1 MFNTKLLTYDIAIPP
16 FVRAKTRKIKHKNKV
31 VLGVILANILSGI
44 RKNTTIVYSRD
55 TASKPQTSKRKITSL
70 QVMSCVKVLE
80 REGYITNVIGKG
92 SPYPEH
98 RVISTILPTEKFMN
112 EFPDLSEIE
121 MDEVERAYLTAIESL
136 ILRNKDKKAI
146 PYEHTDETEKMK
158 ELVVKL
164 NLMNEKATVLTGD
177 GQRLSNVYSRIFN
190 ESFNQGGRFYRADI
204 LQLHSKDGDQRLDIT
219 IDGKPVVEVDFQ
231 NLHFRIAA
239 AVVGVPMEEVPLD
252 MYADILEDV
261 TNKVDRRIVKLA
273 VNIMFNCDRSDTAK
287 RAIQSEINTLS
298 EEDKSVY
305 TLGNARSVMAL
316 ILQSYPDFEGLFF
329 AMEPFGRVLQ
339 NLDSHLAADILEVF
353 VQKEI
358 PILCVHDSFVV
369 AKEHLELLV
378 LTMADKFRER
388 FKIDCPVPMSIKWKD
403 TPREGSLGKESIQ
416 GRNDKSVVEK
426 KIVL

>member
-1 MFNTKLLTYDIAIPP
+1 MFNTKLLTYDITIPQH
-16 FVRAKTRKIKHKNKV
+16 VRNKLRKFRYKDNV
-31 VLGVILANILSGI
+31 VLGVIVTNLLAGI
-44 RKNTTIVYSRD
+44 RHKNAIVYSRD
-55 TASKPQTSKRKITSL
+55 KSADSITSKRKIS
-70 QVMSCVKVLE
+70 VRKIIKAVDFLE
-80 REGYITNVIGKG
+80 QQGYITNLIGKG
-92 SPYPEH
+92 SSIPEN
-98 RVISTILPTEKFMN
+98 RTISTILPTEKFMN

-164 NLMNEKATVLTGD
+164 NILNEKATILTGT
-177 GQRLSNVYSRIFN
+177 GERLSNVYSRIFN
-190 ESFNQGGRFYRADI
+190 ESFDQGGRFYRADI

-239 AVVGVPMEEVPLD
+239 AVVGVPMQDVPMD

-298 EEDKSVY
+298 EEDKAVY

-339 NLDSHLAADILEVF
+339 NIDSHLAADILEVF
-353 VQKEI
+353 VLKEI

-403 TPREGSLGKESIQ
+403 TSKTGTTRKDT
-416 GRNDKSVVEK
+416 NKSVLEK

>member
-1 MFNTKLLTYDIAIPP
+1 MFNTKLLTYDITIPQH
-16 FVRAKTRKIKHKNKV
+16 VRNKLRKFRYKDTV
-31 VLGVILANILSGI
+31 VLGVVITNLLAGI
-44 RKNTTIVYSRD
+44 RKNNAIVYSRNKGSNS
-55 TASKPQTSKRKITSL
+55 TTTKRGISVW
-70 QVMSCVKVLE
+70 QVMNAVDFLE
-80 REGYITNVIGKG
+80 EQGYITNLVGRG
-92 SPYPEH
+92 SPIPEN
-98 RVISTILPTEKFMN
+98 RTISTILPTEKFMK
-112 EFPDLSEIE
+112 EFPILSEIE
-121 MDEVERAYLTAIESL
+121 MEETERAYLEAVESI
-136 ILRNKDKKAI
+136 ILRNKEKEPVRYAHNDK
-146 PYEHTDETEKMK
+146 TEKMK
-158 ELVVKL
+158 SLVVKL
-164 NLMNEKATVLTGD
+164 NLMNEKATVLTRD
-177 GQRLSNVYSRIFN
+177 GERLSNVYSRIFN
-190 ESFNQGGRFYRADI
+190 ESFDLGGRFYRADI

-239 AVVGVPMEEVPLD
+239 VVCGVPMEEVPLD

-261 TNKVDRRIVKLA
+261 TNKVDRRTVKLA

-298 EEDKSVY
+298 EEDKTIY

-353 VQKEI
+353 VLKEI

-388 FKIDCPVPMSIKWKD
+388 FKIDCPVPMSIKWRD
-403 TPREGSLGKESIQ
+403 S
-416 GRNDKSVVEK
+416 DKSVFEK

>member
-388 FKIDCPVPMSIKWKD
+388 FKIDCPVPMSIKWK
-403 TPREGSLGKESIQ
+403 ESVQGK
-416 GRNDKSVVEK
+416 NDKSVVEK

>member
-1 MFNTKLLTYDIAIPP
+1 MFNTKLLTYDITIPQH
-16 FVRAKTRKIKHKNKV
+16 VRNKLRKLRYKDNV
-31 VLGVILANILSGI
+31 VLGVIVTNLLAGI
-44 RKNTTIVYSRD
+44 RHKNAIVYSRD
-55 TASKPQTSKRKITSL
+55 KSADSVTSKRKIS
-70 QVMSCVKVLE
+70 VRKIIKAVDFLE
-80 REGYITNVIGKG
+80 QQGYITNLIGKG
-92 SPYPEH
+92 SSIPEN
-98 RVISTILPTEKFMN
+98 RTISTILPTEKFMN

-158 ELVVKL
+158 DLVVKL
-164 NLMNEKATVLTGD
+164 NILNEKATVLTGT
-177 GQRLSNVYSRIFN
+177 GERLSNVYSRIFN
-190 ESFNQGGRFYRADI
+190 ESFDQGGRFYRADI

-239 AVVGVPMEEVPLD
+239 VIDGGFIEDVPID
-252 MYADILEDV
+252 MYADILEDSS
-261 TNKVDRRIVKLA
+261 NKVERQIVKMA
-273 VNIMFNCDRSDTAK
+273 VNIMFNCRSVDSAR
-287 RAIQSEINTLS
+287 RAIQGEINSLS
-298 EEDKSVY
+298 AEEKEKY
-305 TLGNARSVMAL
+305 TLGNAKSVMAL
-316 ILQSYPDFEGLFF
+316 IETNYREFSHMFCNEDS
-329 AMEPFGRVLQ
+329 FGRVLQ

-353 VQKEI
+353 VLKEI

-403 TPREGSLGKESIQ
+403 T
-416 GRNDKSVVEK
+416 DKSVLEK

>member
-1 MFNTKLLTYDIAIPP
+1 MFNTKLLTYDITIPP

-92 SPYPEH
+92 SPHPEH

-164 NLMNEKATVLTGD
+164 NILNEKATVLTGT
-177 GQRLSNVYSRIFN
+177 GERLSNVYSRIFN
-190 ESFNQGGRFYRADI
+190 ESFDQGGRFYRADI

-239 AVVGVPMEEVPLD
+239 AVVGVPMQDVPMD

-298 EEDKSVY
+298 EEDKAVY

-353 VQKEI
+353 VLKEI

-403 TPREGSLGKESIQ
+403 TSKTGTLG
-416 GRNDKSVVEK
+416 RDVDKSVLEK
-426 KIVL
+426 KIVF

>member
-80 REGYITNVIGKG
+80 KEGYITNVIGKG

-261 TNKVDRRIVKLA
+261 TNKIDRRIVKLA

-298 EEDKSVY
+298 EEDKAVY

-403 TPREGSLGKESIQ
+403 TPREGSLWRDI
-416 GRNDKSVVEK
+416 DKSVVEK